1 MAETLTPFDSGAAR
15 KPRWGDECSVR
26 FERLDERGH
35 SVGEVGD
42 FRLLERGGALGA
54 LARVRVLSRRRSDLE
69 VRTLEVLEPGPH
81 TVPARC
87 VHHGVCGGC
96 TFQATAY
103 GAQLEFRA
111 RALQEVLSAAG
122 VAHGLDEV
130 VASPEV
136 WNYRN
141 KMDFTFGTRR
151 WSEVAGADVC
161 PGALTLGLF
170 PRGVHSKVL
179 EIRRCEIAFGAAAA
193 IVESTRR
200 LARDLCF
207 DAYDTVAQGG
217 FLRHLLLR
225 RSWADGEILA
235 ALVTTAEAPAAGPEA
250 FAALVEALAAA
261 HPEVTTWVQLVN
273 PGRALVAVGER
284 EIVLRG
290 RGAIRE
296 RLAGHDFEV
305 RAGSFFQ
312 VNTPA
317 AEALIERVL
326 AAADVRPG
334 GRDPRPVLRV
344 RHDLPGPGPPRR
356 SWRARARFRVGGERR
371 PGSPGGRGPQWSRR
385 RGVPRRG
392 RAGHLARR
400 TRPRGGRRGRGRPA
414 AGRAAPQSGRGVGRL
429 HGPEHRP
436 GGLRGPLGRPG
447 RRAAALRRLVPWSG
461 SWPWTFSRTLRTWNA
476 CSRSVASREGAR
488 RPRGTARGPA
498 GQP

>member
-1 MAETLTPFDSGAAR
+1 MSETLTPFDSGAAR

-35 SVGEVGD
+35 SVGAVGD

-334 GRDPRPVLRV
+334 DVI
-344 RHDLPGPGPPRR
+344 HDLYSGCGTI
-356 SWRARARFRVGGERR
+356 SLA
-371 PGSPGGRGPQWSRR
+371 
-385 RGVPRRG
+385 
-392 RAGHLARR
+392 LARR
-400 TRPRGGRRGRGRPA
+400 AGPGARVHGFEWVESAVLA
-414 AGRAAPQSGRGVGRL
+414 AREAASRNGLADVVFHAGDVLDTWRAEHGRAAADVVVADPPRAGL
-429 HGPEHRP
+429 HPKV
-436 GGLRGPLGRPG
+436 
-447 RRAAALRRLVPWSG
+447 AAALAASTARSIVLV
-461 SWPWTFSRTLRTWNA
+461 A
-476 CSRSVASREGAR
+476 CEARSGAR
-488 RPRGTARGPA
+488 DAALLLSA
-498 GQP
+498 GWSLERVLAVDLFPHTPHLECVFAFRRKP